1 MGLKKEVKI
10 LLKLLDVPNAL
21 VNFKSDVYKSF
32 FITYNNNNKKV
43 NENDKYR
50 IGSNTKMFIGILM
63 LMLYEEGLVNLDDF
77 VSIYLVGIPNGD
89 QITIRQIGEMRS
101 GLFNYTASDIF
112 QKTLIE
118 NPYRNWLSDEL
129 LAIGITN
136 LALFE
141 PGTNVAYS
149 NTNTVI
155 LALII
160 ERITKNTIQYELYNR
175 IIKPLGLCN
184 TKFMTD
190 GVFHDP
196 VMHGY
201 EIKDNHL
208 VDVTYHNPSWAW
220 AAGAMTSNIDD
231 MSKFIKY
238 GIGKHVLL
246 NNDTTKQ
253 QRSWASCQKSIYFNL
268 LFCYGFQLEKYD
280 TYFGHNG
287 ALPGYNSIS
296 LYDVE
301 TNTTIIVAINLQV
314 TKNNI
319 SPAQFIG
326 EYIIA
331 RLNNKTTLSEAIKLI
346 K

>member
-1 MGLKKEVKI
+1 MTLKKEVKI

-21 VNFKSDVYKSF
+21 VNFKSNVYQPF
-32 FITYNNNNKKV
+32 LITYNNGKKV

-50 IGSNTKMFIGILM
+50 IGSNTKMFIGILL
-63 LMLYEEGLVNLDDF
+63 LMLYEEGLVNLDDP
-77 VSIYLVGIPNGD
+77 VSKYLIGIPND
-89 QITIRQIGEMRS
+89 ITIREIGEMRS

-112 QKTLIE
+112 QKTLNE

-129 LAIGITN
+129 LAIGVTN
-136 LALFE
+136 SVSFE

-149 NTNTVI
+149 NTNTII

-160 ERITKNTIQYELYNR
+160 ERITGNSIQHELYNR
-175 IIKPLGLCN
+175 IINPLNLYN

-196 VMHGY
+196 IMHGY
-201 EIKDNHL
+201 ELDNNHL
-208 VDVTYHNPSWAW
+208 KDVTYYNPSWAW
-220 AAGAMTSNIDD
+220 AAGAMTSNISD
-231 MSKFIKY
+231 MSVFIKY

-246 NNDTTKQ
+246 NDNATKQ

-296 LYDVE
+296 LYDVK
-301 TNTTIIVAINLQV
+301 TDTTIIVAINLQV
-314 TKNNI
+314 KKNDI

-331 RLNNKTTLSEAIKLI
+331 RLNNKTTLTEAKKLI